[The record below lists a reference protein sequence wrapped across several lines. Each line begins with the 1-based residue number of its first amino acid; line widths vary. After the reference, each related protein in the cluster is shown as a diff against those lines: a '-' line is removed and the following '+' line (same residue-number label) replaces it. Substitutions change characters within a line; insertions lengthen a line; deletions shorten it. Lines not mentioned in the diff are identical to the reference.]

1 MIAGDAV
8 RAPTTSGPLEKIGAD
23 RVLGIAEPVARW
35 EHHVQPD
42 ASRRRRGS
50 PRRTRQVPQGRG
62 SARVSRAITT
72 L

>member
-35 EHHVQPD
+35 EHHVQRLKSHHSPG
-42 ASRRRRGS
+42 SRSGS
-50 PRRTRQVPQGRG
+50 RTRR
-62 SARVSRAITT
+62 
-72 L
+72 